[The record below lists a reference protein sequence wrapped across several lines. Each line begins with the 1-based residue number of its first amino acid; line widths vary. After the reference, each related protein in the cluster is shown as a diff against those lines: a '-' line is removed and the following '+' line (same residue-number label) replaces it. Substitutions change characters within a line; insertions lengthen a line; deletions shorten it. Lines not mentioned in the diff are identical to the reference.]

1 MFQTSLSFGQLYLN
15 TDFKDLVFDNTPK
28 AMSITFTRSDE
39 EIGTGTPTN
48 PSMTFTFEPGFFS
61 EWSREGGLDDLKNE
75 TVSYTP
81 IFSTTA
87 SKQFG
92 LSITNTVAS
101 Y

>member
-1 MFQTSLSFGQLYLN
+1 MRFGQLYLN
-15 TDFKDLVFDNTPK
+15 TDFKTLVFNNSPK
-28 AMSITFTRSDE
+28 ALSITLTRSDVS
-39 EIGTGTPTN
+39 IGTVTPTN
-48 PSMTFTFEPGFFS
+48 PSVTFTFEPGFFS

-92 LSITNTVAS
+92 LEITNTVAS